1 MLSFV
6 TSSWHFM
13 SSFGVLRYSFIELE
27 KNLNLSYVITFL
39 VVFYLICSPTIQ
51 QQNLLGLDVLYY
63 AGWDQYFRSCVICE
77 LFFFVF
83 RGCGVMCCGLLITFA
98 CLIGHLALLI
108 VP

>member
-77 LFFFVF
+77 LIFFLFFGDVEL
-83 RGCGVMCCGLLITFA
+83 CVVDC
-98 CLIGHLALLI
+98 
-108 VP
+108 